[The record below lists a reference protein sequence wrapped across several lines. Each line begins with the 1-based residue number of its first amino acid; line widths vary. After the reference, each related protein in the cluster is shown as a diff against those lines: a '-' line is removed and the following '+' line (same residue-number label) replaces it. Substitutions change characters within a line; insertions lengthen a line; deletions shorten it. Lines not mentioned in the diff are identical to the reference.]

1 MAYSAL
7 QFNANALYQG
17 VNVPAHGFTIVGEV
31 VRFNGANFVDA
42 NNTSEPNAEVVGII
56 SNIPNVDQFFIT
68 QMGFISGVTAVPSEG
83 GAFTPGTLYYLSSVD
98 GELTSIKP
106 TTVGLVELPC
116 YIPYTA
122 TTGFF
127 FASVGSLIESG
138 AIFTWNTV
146 NANTNMAVNNGYIV
160 NGVGSIN
167 LLLPAVCA
175 VGDIVK
181 IRTLGTNGCVI
192 TQNNLQSVNIVDATS
207 TVGALGIV
215 TLNATN
221 GILSG
226 AMDVECLVP
235 NTVWKG
241 SIGSGIWTPA

>member
-17 VNVPAHGFTIVGEV
+17 VNVPAHGFTIVGEI
-31 VRFNGANFVDA
+31 VRFNGTDFVDA
-42 NNTSEPNAEVVGII
+42 NNTSEANAEVVGMI
-56 SNIPNVDQFFIT
+56 SSIPNANQFYVT
-68 QMGFISGVTAVPSEG
+68 QMGFVSGITAVPSEG
-83 GAFTPGTLYYLSSVD
+83 GAFNPGTLYYLSSVD
-98 GELTSIKP
+98 GELTAVKP

-122 TTGFF
+122 TSGFF
-127 FASVGSLIESG
+127 FASVGDLIEPG
-138 AIFTWNTV
+138 TLFTWNTV
-146 NANTNMAVNNGYIV
+146 AGNTNMAVNNGYIV

-167 LLLPAVCA
+167 LLLPPVCA

-192 TQNNLQSVNIVDATS
+192 TQNNLQSVNIVDVTS
-207 TVGALGIV
+207 TIGIGGTV

-221 GILSG
+221 GVLSG
-226 AMDVECLVP
+226 AMDIECLVA